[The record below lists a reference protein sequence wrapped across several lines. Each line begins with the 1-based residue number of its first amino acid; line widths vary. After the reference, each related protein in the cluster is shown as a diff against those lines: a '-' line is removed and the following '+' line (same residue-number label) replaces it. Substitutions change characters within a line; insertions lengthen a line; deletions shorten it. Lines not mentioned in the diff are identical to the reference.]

1 MTWHPPSSLVSLS
14 SVLATK
20 QHTGEAVLAYT
31 INAYNKQKNSFWG
44 DAGIVS
50 TAPYFGDLSPVRSEI
65 ASNGLLQFGHTDF
78 DTFNPVT
85 LIFDLW
91 PQNIAMDGSIGSG

>member
-1 MTWHPPSSLVSLS
+1 MKLSL
-14 SVLATK
+14 
-20 QHTGEAVLAYT
+20 HT
-31 INAYNKQKNSFWG
+31 INAYNKQKTLFLGG

-50 TAPYFGDLSPVRSEI
+50 SAPYFGDLSPVRSEI